1 MKNKTRSVIL
11 ILVLA
16 LTVLSTTVFAASN
29 TMLRKGSRG
38 NDVKTLQTL
47 LNENGYSLTV
57 DGIFGSQTDSAVRDY
72 QACKGLVVDGIVG
85 PKTWDKL
92 GSSDSGTRQASPPSG
107 YPTLSYGSSGSS
119 VSRIQTLL
127 NANGAKLTVDGQFGT
142 LTKVAVKKFQ
152 SANGIKANGVVGTS
166 TWKALQ
172 VENFISI
179 AKTKLGCKYVL
190 GEKGPTKFDCSGF
203 VYWCLNQA
211 GVSQSY
217 MTSAMWQKCTTYPK
231 VTSMSGMVR
240 GDVISY
246 DGHVAIYLGDG
257 QMIDASSSKGEI
269 RICSGIMGSSYWT
282 SHFVCGFR
290 IF

>member
-1 MKNKTRSVIL
+1 MKKKTTSVIL
-11 ILVLA
+11 ILVIA
-16 LTVLSTTVFAASN
+16 LTVLTTTVFAASD

-47 LNENGYSLTV
+47 LNENGYSLVV
-57 DGIFGSQTDSAVRDY
+57 DGIFGSRTDSAVRNY
-72 QACKGLVVDGIVG
+72 QSSKGLVVDGIVG
-85 PKTWDKL
+85 SKTWGAL
-92 GSSDSGTRQASPPSG
+92 LSSDSGSRQASPSSG
-107 YPTLSYGSSGSS
+107 YPTLSNGSSGSS
-119 VSRIQTLL
+119 VSRVQTLL
-127 NANGAKLTVDGQFGT
+127 NANGAKLTVDGQFGS
-142 LTKVAVKKFQ
+142 LTKAAVKKFQ
-152 SANGIKANGVVGTS
+152 SANGITANGVVGTS

-172 VENFISI
+172 VENLISI

-190 GEKGPTKFDCSGF
+190 GGKGPTTFDCSGF

-231 VTSMSGMVR
+231 VSSMSGLAR

-246 DGHVAIYLGDG
+246 DGHVGIYLGNG
-257 QMIDASSSKGEI
+257 QMIDASSSTGKI
-269 RICSGIMGSSYWT
+269 RICSGIQGSSYWT
-282 SHFVCGFR
+282 GHFVCGFR